1 MVWFDHVA
9 VTPGGNP
16 EGVSIPVTPEVL
28 CVMAVNG
35 VLMHRV
41 GLEEAAPTVLVV
53 DTVMA
58 CCADTVEPV
67 LTFTITLLPVPES
80 DTATNFP
87 LA

>member
-1 MVWFDHVA
+1 MNVPAVVGVPLIVMVWFDHVA

-16 EGVSIPVTPEVL
+16 EGVLIPVTPEVL

-53 DTVMA
+53 DTVM
-58 CCADTVEPV
+58 VPV
-67 LTFTITLLPVPES
+67 ALTLPQPP
-80 DTATNFP
+80 ARGM
-87 LA
+87 L

>member
-1 MVWFDHVA
+1 LNVPGAVGVPLIVMVWFDHVA

-16 EGVSIPVTPEVL
+16 EGVLIPVTPEVL

-53 DTVMA
+53 DSVMVA
-58 CCADTVEPV
+58 VVVAVQE
-67 LTFTITLLPVPES
+67 
-80 DTATNFP
+80 
-87 LA
+87 

>member
-1 MVWFDHVA
+1 MNVPAVVGVPLIVMVWFDHVA

-16 EGVSIPVTPEVL
+16 EGVLIPVTPEVL

-58 CCADTVEPV
+58 PV
-67 LTFTITLLPVPES
+67 ALTLPQPP
-80 DTATNFP
+80 ARGM
-87 LA
+87 L

>member
-1 MVWFDHVA
+1 MNVPAVVGVPLIVMVWFDHVA

-28 CVMAVNG
+28 CVMAVSG

-53 DTVMA
+53 DTVM
-58 CCADTVEPV
+58 VPV
-67 LTFTITLLPVPES
+67 ALTLPQPPS
-80 DTATNFP
+80 RGM
-87 LA
+87 L

>member
-1 MVWFDHVA
+1 MNVPAVVGVPLIVMVWFDHVA

-16 EGVSIPVTPEVL
+16 EGVLIPVTPEVL

-53 DTVMA
+53 DTVM
-58 CCADTVEPV
+58 VPV
-67 LTFTITLLPVPES
+67 ALT
-80 DTATNFP
+80 P
-87 LA
+87 LQPPARGML